1 MAKDPDGLV
10 LIDEEERTPEKVVK
24 ILKGSELVYVKN
36 ISKIQGY
43 NFFVASLVTNKQIS
57 GYKMKS
63 PYGHYNVISIYD
75 IQVTL
80 GTLWLKLIQTFFAHK
95 PDVLAEATKMEQQ
108 YFAQITSAIQA
119 ENEEASKSKMQEETN
134 EGQEEK
140 QSQACKKIV
149 EHFN

>member
-1 MAKDPDGLV
+1 MSDFNPKEIEAIGFDLDNTLLDRNQAVHGWLGSV
-10 LIDEEERTPEKVVK
+10 LGD
-24 ILKGSELVYVKN
+24 
-36 ISKIQGY
+36 Q
-43 NFFVASLVTNKQIS
+43 
-57 GYKMKS
+57 
-63 PYGHYNVISIYD
+63 
-75 IQVTL
+75 
-80 GTLWLKLIQTFFAHK
+80 